1 MHAEPGRRI
10 FRSGE
15 WTQNFCWRWNCK
27 FCTFCVS
34 LYAKEWDLICS
45 FRHAT
50 SICTIIPSCQC
61 DLASWLQQ
69 CCERWNAHNH
79 VAPENRVSQK
89 RHLTSLY
96 ISTSPTFSGETH
108 VRFRELQST
117 VSKKSSS
124 REPSI
129 GSSLLGFFRG
139 RTPLLLQCSWRDLWM
154 SGPERVWDRMKIRMT
169 KILKT
174 SRMVASAFYRCPW
187 RWQEAK
193 SNFSGVS
200 SPWSRYRLLKSAC
213 WTWDLGIRIK

>member
-1 MHAEPGRRI
+1 M
-10 FRSGE
+10 
-15 WTQNFCWRWNCK
+15 
-27 FCTFCVS
+27 CVS
-34 LYAKEWDLICS
+34 LYAKEWDLLCS
-45 FRHAT
+45 FRHAK

-89 RHLTSLY
+89 RHFY
-96 ISTSPTFSGETH
+96 IFQPLQHFQGKHIFVFGSFSRRFQKIFVTRTINWIFTPRIFPRSHSTASAMFLKGFMD
-108 VRFRELQST
+108 VR
-117 VSKKSSS
+117 
-124 REPSI
+124 P
-129 GSSLLGFFRG
+129 
-139 RTPLLLQCSWRDLWM
+139 RTGLRSDEN
-154 SGPERVWDRMKIRMT
+154 SNDKNPE
-169 KILKT
+169 T